1 MRFIR
6 AFRVR
11 PVYLLV
17 VERVLSNISLEEI
30 EEIGKGIDKI
40 VKKRD
45 DIVSQL
51 YRTMFFLASTL
62 ILIFL
67 IEINLVAI
75 PSTVWG
81 VRITIDNP
89 PSATEP
95 QQEVNNQDMFIF
107 GFLLIGN
114 VVALLFSSAMVK
126 AFILEFVLKT
136 YCWLKF
142 DGPSRYISELTY
154 RFYVFV
160 FGLISEQDRAGV
172 PKLITRISGGI
183 HWVTVLVLP
192 LTFIFVYCLV
202 LLRALIRFWTEDPTG
217 IKLLGANVELWYFS
231 ILVFFNVLTLSF
243 YVFAFFPCPVSV
255 VSQQHLQ
262 ALINQRANDL
272 WERAGKP
279 TGKYKEIER
288 IAERQVKLGLHVH
301 E

>member
-1 MRFIR
+1 LLPPNRE
-6 AFRVR
+6 
-11 PVYLLV
+11 PVSHVINGPKFL
-17 VERVLSNISLEEI
+17 
-30 EEIGKGIDKI
+30 GQ
-40 VKKRD
+40 
-45 DIVSQL
+45 VS
-51 YRTMFFLASTL
+51 
-62 ILIFL
+62 
-67 IEINLVAI
+67 
-75 PSTVWG
+75 
-81 VRITIDNP
+81 ITIDNL

-142 DGPSRYISELTY
+142 DGPSHYISGLIY

-172 PKLITRISGGI
+172 PKLITTISSGI

-217 IKLLGANVELWYFS
+217 IKLLGANVELWYFC

-243 YVFAFFPCPVSV
+243 YAFAFFPCPVSV
-255 VSQQHLQ
+255 VSQQQLQ

-272 WERAGKP
+272 WEQAGKP

-288 IAERQVKLGLHVH
+288 IAERQVKLRLHVH